1 MLWNRF
7 PLVRVLIPF
16 IAGISIAL
24 YFQFTYILPLGF
36 FFVLILL
43 SFTFIYILL
52 RKLSYRLRWLP
63 GLFILLFYL
72 GAGYQLTVLNLNANK
87 ANYFGS
93 FVGKKNFTIAT
104 LSEPLQE
111 KEKAYKAVVKISD
124 VRDSLG
130 WHSTT
135 GKAIIYFEKDS
146 MPLDLNYGDKILVY
160 GKIAEISPPMN
171 PGEFNY
177 KAYLKNRGI
186 EYQMYA
192 SRHDWKFLAAENGN
206 PFYAWTYKIRDK
218 LLKILQDAGIKGD
231 EYAVISAL
239 LIGYTDKLDPDL
251 IKTYQGSGVMHILS
265 VSGMHVAIVF
275 AMMNLLLS
283 FFNRMKYGRIP
294 KAVILLLFIWFY
306 ATITGLAPATI
317 RAAAMFSFIIV
328 AKASR
333 RQTDIFNVLAVS
345 LLTLLLIN
353 PFYLVDIGFQ
363 LSYLAVIGIVTIYPF
378 IYQKYRSR
386 YWLDDQIWSLIS
398 VSIAAQLITFP
409 LSLYYFHQFPNYFL
423 LTNLIAVPWS
433 AVVIYL
439 GMAVLMFSWFPWLAA
454 LLSKALVYALLFL
467 NGSIATVDGLKF
479 SVWDNI
485 SITTIEMLLL
495 YIIIMFLMLYLS
507 KRNKKLV
514 LAGLAMTLLLMVSL
528 SLHAFQA
535 AHQQKIIIYNINKHT
550 AMDFVDGNNCCFVS
564 DSAMQSDLR
573 KQGLHIYDNR
583 CLIHTEVAKSIL
595 INTSTF
601 LNFNNSF
608 YIHSGL
614 IQFMGKRLAVVSKE
628 IIDSS
633 AMKFDFVLLTQN
645 ANITIQHLRE
655 HYQPQQIIFDAT
667 NSTLKIKKWKQECD
681 SLHIPYYATTDKGAW
696 IFDINSFQ

>member
-24 YFQFTYILPLGF
+24 YFQLTFILPLALF
-36 FFVLILL
+36 FLLILL
-43 SFTFIYILL
+43 SFALLFILQ
-52 RKLSYRLRWLP
+52 RKLSYSLRWLS
-63 GLFILLFYL
+63 GLLILLFYL

-93 FVGKKNFTIAT
+93 IVGRKNFSIAT
-104 LSEPLQE
+104 LTEPLQE
-111 KEKAYKAVVKISD
+111 KEKVYKAVVNICD
-124 VRDSLG
+124 VRDSLS
-130 WHSTT
+130 WHPTS

-146 MPLDLNYGDKILVY
+146 ASRNLHYGDKVLLG
-160 GKIAEISPPMN
+160 GKLTEISPPLN

-186 EYQMYA
+186 EYQGYMKQQ
-192 SRHDWKFLAAENGN
+192 DWKFMSAGNGN

-218 LLKILQDAGIKGD
+218 LLKILEDEGIKGD
-231 EYAVISAL
+231 EYAVVSAL

-251 IKTYQGSGVMHILS
+251 IKSYQGSGVMHILS

-275 AMMNLLLS
+275 AVMNLLLS
-283 FFNRMKYGRIP
+283 FFNNMKYGRIP

-306 ATITGLAPATI
+306 AMITGLAPATI

-328 AKASR
+328 ARISR
-333 RQTDIFNVLAVS
+333 RRTDIYNVLAVS
-345 LLTLLLIN
+345 LLSLLLIN
-353 PFYLVDIGFQ
+353 PLYVVDIGFQ
-363 LSYLAVIGIVTIYPF
+363 LSYLAVIGIVAIYPF
-378 IYQKYRSR
+378 IYQKYQSR

-439 GMAVLMFSWFPWLAA
+439 GMAVLAFSWFPWLAA
-454 LLSKALVYALLFL
+454 VLSKALVYSLLFL
-467 NGSIATVDGLKF
+467 NGSIAAVDNLKF

-485 SITTIEMLLL
+485 SITTIELLL
-495 YIIIMFLMLYLS
+495 FYSIIVLLLVYLS

-514 LAGLAMTLLLMVSL
+514 LAGLTLTLLLSVSL
-528 SLHAFQA
+528 SVHAFQFA
-535 AHQQKIIIYNINKHT
+535 GQKKIIVYNIRKHT
-550 AMDFVDGNNCCFVS
+550 AIDFVDGNHCYFVS
-564 DSAMQSDLR
+564 DSTLQTDLR
-573 KQGLHIYDNR
+573 KQGLHVYDNR
-583 CLIHTEVAKSIL
+583 SLLHIEVAKNFP

-601 LNFNNSF
+601 INFSNSF
-608 YIHSGL
+608 YIHSGFM
-614 IQFMGKRLAVVSKE
+614 QFMGKKLAVVSKE
-628 IIDSS
+628 IVDSTS
-633 AMKFDFVLLTQN
+633 RKFDFVLLTRN
-645 ANITIQHLRE
+645 ANITMQQLHK
-655 HYQPQQIIFDAT
+655 HYQSKITIFDAS
-667 NSTLKIKKWKQECD
+667 NSSLNIQQWKQECET
-681 SLHIPYYATTDKGAW
+681 LHLPYYVTADEGAW
-696 IFDINSFQ
+696 IIDL